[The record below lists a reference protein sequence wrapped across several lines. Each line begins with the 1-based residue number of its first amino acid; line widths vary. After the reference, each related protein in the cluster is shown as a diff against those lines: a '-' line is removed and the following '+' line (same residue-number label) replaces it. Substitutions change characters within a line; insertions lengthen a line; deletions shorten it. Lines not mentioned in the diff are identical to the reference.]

1 MGLREWVK
9 RLERSAEGLHN
20 TLTLP
25 DGREVRYT
33 GEEMMEAVIAAI
45 HQEEHHLLP
54 YIRQM
59 DTKEGMP
66 GLIRAL
72 EESHAR
78 EQG

>member
-1 MGLREWVK
+1 MDAL
-9 RLERSAEGLHN
+9 
-20 TLTLP
+20 
-25 DGREVRYT
+25 
-33 GEEMMEAVIAAI
+33 IAAI
-45 HQEEHHLLP
+45 HQDEHHLLH

-78 EQG
+78 EQV